1 MAEGELNP
9 GEKFSWSEVR
19 YVAAQRFG
27 LTHLRPG
34 QRELITAALSGR
46 DALGVL
52 PTGAGKSL
60 CYQLP
65 SLFLKGTVV
74 VVSPLIALMQDQH
87 DRLVQVDIEAARL
100 DSTVKAS

>member
-9 GEKFSWSEVR
+9 GERFSWSEVR
-19 YVAAQRFG
+19 HVAQRRFG
-27 LTHLRPG
+27 FRHLRPG

-74 VVSPLIALMQDQH
+74 VE
-87 DRLVQVDIEAARL
+87 R
-100 DSTVKAS
+100 